1 MTGGAGFIGSNFVD
15 FWLGSHPGDRMVVLD
30 ALTYAGSRDT
40 LSHAEQRY
48 DIRFV
53 HGDIL
58 DFELVRSL
66 LWEEGIDTIVH
77 FAAESHVDRSIETAD
92 PFVRT
97 NVLGTQTLL
106 KASKAVWLDGSGPS
120 TSSGRA
126 SHGSNLQTTF
136 RFHHVS
142 TDEVFGSLQPGDQ
155 PFTEQS
161 PYRPNSPYA
170 ASKAGADHLVRAYA
184 STYGLPV
191 TISNGSNTFGP
202 RQYPEKLIPL
212 TVLNMLQGRP
222 TPVYGDGS
230 NIRDWLHVSDHCRGI
245 QAVIERGRVGEMY
258 CIAGRTEVSNLELV
272 RSIAVVMD
280 ELRPESESVPHSSLI
295 RFVQD
300 RRGHDLRYALDTSK
314 IERQLG
320 FQPSCDF
327 PSSLRECVM
336 WYLEHQD
343 WMHSDSVSCRLPGSL
358 ASGTSG

>member
-1 MTGGAGFIGSNFVD
+1 V
-15 FWLGSHPGDRMVVLD
+15 VVLD
-30 ALTYAGSRDT
+30 ALTYAGSRDN
-40 LSHAEQRY
+40 LSQAEQRSA
-48 DIRFV
+48 IRFV

-66 LWEEGIDTIVH
+66 LWAEGIDTIVH

-92 PFVRT
+92 PFVQT

-106 KASKAVWLDGSGPS
+106 KAAKAVWLDGSGTS
-120 TSSGRA
+120 TDSARALYGRE
-126 SHGSNLQTTF
+126 LQVAC

-142 TDEVFGSLQPGDQ
+142 TDEVFGSLQPGDP

-184 STYGLPV
+184 RTYGLPV
-191 TISNGSNTFGP
+191 TISIGSNTFGP

-245 QAVIERGRVGEMY
+245 ETVIEHGSSGEMY
-258 CIAGRTEVSNLELV
+258 SIAGRTEVSNLELV
-272 RSIAVVMD
+272 RSLAMIMD
-280 ELRPESESVPHSSLI
+280 ELKPESEFVPHSSLI

-300 RRGHDLRYALDTSK
+300 RAGHDFRYALDTSK
-314 IERQLG
+314 VQRELG
-320 FQPSCDF
+320 FEPACDF
-327 PSSLRECVM
+327 ASCLRDCLK
-336 WYLEHQD
+336 WYLENQD
-343 WMHSDSVSCRLPGSL
+343 WCESMISKSR
-358 ASGTSG
+358 A